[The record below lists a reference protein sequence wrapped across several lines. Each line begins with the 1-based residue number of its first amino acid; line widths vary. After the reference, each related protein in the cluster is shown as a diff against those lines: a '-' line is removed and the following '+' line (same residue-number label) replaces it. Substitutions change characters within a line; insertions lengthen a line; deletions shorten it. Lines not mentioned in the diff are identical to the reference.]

1 MSVSISEVLTIVG
14 GLTVVF
20 HLLRL
25 TWRCWRGLREFV
37 LAEVWHMDLRTYGQ
51 WAVVTGA
58 TSGIGKAYACE
69 LARRGLDVVLV
80 SRSDHK
86 LRIVAEEIEHQYG
99 RKTCTITADFT
110 HGHSIYPAI
119 AEGLQGL
126 EIGILVNNVGMAY
139 SDHFACFLDAPD
151 PERKITELINCNIL
165 SVPQMTRLV
174 LPDMIKRGK
183 GLIIN
188 ISSVAAIQPQPLL
201 SLYSA
206 TKIFVTYFSQCLNA
220 EYKGKG
226 INVQCVAPFMVCTN
240 MTKNIKV
247 NCFVRS
253 ASGFAHEALNT
264 VGLSSYTSG
273 CLSHALQSVALTV
286 LLPDWLR
293 MSQFLVRKLQRLAE
307 VITVKRRAM
316 EEEEKLRKKEE

>member
-1 MSVSISEVLTIVG
+1 MSASISEVLTIIG

-37 LAEVWHMDLRTYGQ
+37 LAEVWHMDLRTYGR

-80 SRSDHK
+80 SRSDDK
-86 LRIVAEEIEHQYG
+86 LRIVAKEIEHQYG
-99 RKTCTITADFT
+99 RKTRTIRADFT
-110 HGHSIYPAI
+110 DGHSIYPAI

-126 EIGILVNNVGMAY
+126 EIGILVNNVGMSY
-139 SDHFACFLDAPD
+139 SDHFACFLDVPD
-151 PERKITELINCNIL
+151 PERKITEVINCNML

-188 ISSVAAIQPQPLL
+188 ISSEAGVRPQPLL

-226 INVQCVAPFMVCTN
+226 INVQCVAPFMVSSN
-240 MTKNIKV
+240 MTHNMKA
-247 NCFVRS
+247 NCFVKS

-264 VGLSSYTSG
+264 VGHSSYTSG
-273 CLSHALQSVALTV
+273 CLSHALQNVALTV

-307 VITVKRRAM
+307 VITVKRRAR
-316 EEEEKLRKKEE
+316 EEEDKLREKEE

>member
-1 MSVSISEVLTIVG
+1 MSVSISEVLTIIG

-25 TWRCWRGLREFV
+25 TWKCWCGFREFV

-69 LARRGLDVVLV
+69 LACRGLDIVLV
-80 SRSDHK
+80 SRSDDK
-86 LRIVAEEIEHQYG
+86 LRIVAKEIEHQYG
-99 RKTCTITADFT
+99 RKTHTIRADFT
-110 HGHSIYPAI
+110 DGHSIYPAI

-126 EIGILVNNVGMAY
+126 EIGILVNNVGMSY
-139 SDHFACFLDAPD
+139 SDKFAVFLDVQD
-151 PERKITELINCNIL
+151 PERKITEVINCNVL
-165 SVPQMTRLV
+165 SVPQMTRMV

-188 ISSVAAIQPQPLL
+188 ISSEISVRPQPFL

-206 TKIFVTYFSQCLNA
+206 TKIFVTYFSQCLNT

-226 INVQCVAPFMVCTN
+226 ITVQCVAPFFVSTN
-240 MTKNIKV
+240 MTHNIKS
-247 NCFVRS
+247 NCFVKS

-264 VGLSSYTSG
+264 VGHSSYTSG
-273 CLSHALQSVALTV
+273 CLSHALQNVALTV

-293 MSQFLVRKLQRLAE
+293 MSQFLARKLQRWSE
-307 VITVKRRAM
+307 SVERRAS
-316 EEEEKLRKKEE
+316 EEEEKLREKEE

>member
-1 MSVSISEVLTIVG
+1 MSVSISEVLTIIG

-25 TWRCWRGLREFV
+25 TWKCWCGFREFV

-69 LARRGLDVVLV
+69 LACRGLDIVLV
-80 SRSDHK
+80 SRSDDK
-86 LRIVAEEIEHQYG
+86 LRIVAKEIEHQYG
-99 RKTCTITADFT
+99 RKTRTIRADFT
-110 HGHSIYPAI
+110 DGHSIYPAI

-126 EIGILVNNVGMAY
+126 EIGILVNNVGMSY
-139 SDHFACFLDAPD
+139 SDKFAVFLDVQD
-151 PERKITELINCNIL
+151 PERKITEVINCNVL
-165 SVPQMTRLV
+165 SVPQMTRMV

-188 ISSVAAIQPQPLL
+188 ISSEIGVRPQPFM

-206 TKIFVTYFSQCLNA
+206 TKIFVTYFSQCLNT

-226 INVQCVAPFMVCTN
+226 ITVQCVAPFFVSTN
-240 MTKNIKV
+240 MTHNIKP
-247 NCFVRS
+247 NCFVKS

-264 VGLSSYTSG
+264 VGHSSYTSG
-273 CLSHALQSVALTV
+273 CLSHALQNVALTV

-293 MSQFLVRKLQRLAE
+293 MSQFLARKLQRWSE
-307 VITVKRRAM
+307 SVERRAS
-316 EEEEKLRKKEE
+316 EEEEKLREKEE